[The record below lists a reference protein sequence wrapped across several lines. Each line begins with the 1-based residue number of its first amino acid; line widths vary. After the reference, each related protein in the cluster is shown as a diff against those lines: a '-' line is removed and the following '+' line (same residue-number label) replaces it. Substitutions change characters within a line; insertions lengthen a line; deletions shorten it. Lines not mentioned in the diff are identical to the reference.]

1 MATRLSGIWKWLRT
15 SGAGVGLEVLVNGV
29 LPYLIYTLTQAQ
41 LGDVKALIA
50 SSGPPILWSL
60 LEFVRHRR
68 VDAISLLVL
77 AGIAFSLLAVLGGG
91 GAKFLQLRENLVTG
105 AIGLLFLGSAAIR
118 RPLFWYLARAGMSRN
133 PPAEGPSFE
142 QIKDAPLF
150 RRAMMV
156 MTLVWGVVLIARTA
170 VSVVLVFTLSIP
182 NYLIAHPIVG
192 YASMGGVGL
201 WTVWYTGRQQR
212 LGKAERAARE
222 AREAAEAAAASKAE
236 PAAATRAP

>member
-1 MATRLSGIWKWLRT
+1 MKGSMSSKLGAIWQWLRT
-15 SGAGVGLEVLVNGV
+15 SGAGVGLEVLVNGL
-29 LPYLIYTLTQAQ
+29 LPYLIYTLAQTQ

-50 SSGPPILWSL
+50 SSVPPILWSL

-77 AGIAFSLLAVLGGG
+77 AGIGFSLLAVLGGG

-105 AIGLLFLGSAAIR
+105 AIGMLFLGSAALR

-142 QIKDAPLF
+142 QIKDAPRF
-150 RRAMMV
+150 RRAMLV
-156 MTLVWGVVLIARTA
+156 MTLVWGAGLMART
-170 VSVVLVFTLSIP
+170 VISVVLVFTLSIP

-192 YASMGGVGL
+192 YATMGALGL

-222 AREAAEAAAASKAE
+222 AAEAAAAQ
-236 PAAATRAP
+236 